1 MQLIS
6 KCNKAIRFLLCFIDL
21 FSKYA
26 WVIPL
31 KDKKG
36 VTIINDFQKILNDS
50 RRKPNKMWVDNGSEF
65 YNRPVKLWLEKN
77 NIEMYSTHNKGKS
90 VASEKFI
97 RNLKSR
103 VYKYMTS
110 IPKNYV

>member
-6 KCNKAIRFLLCFIDL
+6 KYNKAIRFLLCFIDL

-50 RRKPNKMWVDNGSEF
+50 RRKPNKLWVDNGSEF